1 MSSAKKL
8 QEAVFFIELLH
19 ALERRG
25 TSLTRCDDPA
35 LEASFLFAAILNA
48 FYSTIAMMEQEG
60 VSAKAFRAA
69 HPAIY
74 AHGRGER
81 AKTVHIAHVET
92 AHSGYIPPRGDKV
105 VLTFRRPPRL
115 TPVKESSLGRADLY
129 FREEHYMH
137 IELTDR
143 KVHALEFCEE
153 HLADL
158 TAFRASVTTK

>member
-8 QEAVFFIELLH
+8 QEAAFFIELLH
-19 ALERRG
+19 ALEERG
-25 TSLTRCDDPA
+25 ASLTRCDDPA

-48 FYSTIAMMEQEG
+48 FYSTIVMMEQEG
-60 VSAKAFRAA
+60 VNAKAFRAA

-92 AHSGYIPPRGDKV
+92 AHSGYIPPRGDNV
-105 VLTFRRPPRL
+105 VLTFRPPPRIA
-115 TPVKESSLGRADLY
+115 PVKESAPGRADLH
-129 FREEHYMH
+129 FKGEHYMH

-143 KVHALEFCEE
+143 KVHALQFCEE
-153 HLADL
+153 HLSEL
-158 TAFRASVTTK
+158 TAFRASVTPG